1 MGMQRLF
8 LILISIVAILVA
20 LCLFLRNKHPAVWE
34 SFLFI
39 SGMDKIER
47 AEWKFEPGQFSFSD
61 TNRTYEVVFEPQRAL
76 PHEIK
81 LLFDECIKVYVD
93 PGRIDG
99 YYREDMMADMV
110 TRMTVRHCGTDRI
123 LTETICKDPKA
134 GWVFDYKSGASTGN
148 VAQVECTL
156 FSLSPHRWNRR
167 IHDRLKVQVQMLCPP
182 RCCRFWKGGAVHLV
196 VSEGYPFK

>member
-1 MGMQRLF
+1 MKKRF
-8 LILISIVAILVA
+8 LILISFGVVLAG
-20 LCLFLRNKHPAVWE
+20 LCIFLKISYPAAWE
-34 SFLFI
+34 CLLFI
-39 SGMDKIER
+39 IGMDKAER
-47 AEWKFEPGQFSFSD
+47 SEWMFMPEQFSFSD
-61 TNRTYEVVFEPQRAL
+61 TNCIYEVVFEPLRAI
-76 PHEIK
+76 PHQIT
-81 LLFDECIKVYVD
+81 LRFDDRIKVYVD
-93 PGRIDG
+93 SGRIDG
-99 YYREDMMADMV
+99 YYREDMLAGMV

-167 IHDRLKVQVQMLCPP
+167 FHDQLKVQVQMLCPP
-182 RCCRFWKGGAVHLV
+182 RCCRFGKGEAVHLV